1 VSRRWRAIGVTAA
14 AAAASIVVVAA
25 LLDFLA
31 PDISYHLN
39 DRVAEWTSG
48 RLGHTYR
55 IALGARTG
63 SSYLVGTVLNR
74 YLREKSGYEIELIA
88 RGQAAE
94 SLEGDIEFATVNS
107 TAGGIMRSEGVYGI
121 AALEAQYFFTIVPND
136 SPAQEF
142 RDLAGRVN
150 PGVRGEGQGP
160 TIGERVLD
168 YYGLGAPRVSVVRP
182 TGAGNLADLD
192 TGHSDATTRTQF
204 LNSELIDE
212 VMQSGRYRLVPIR
225 DHEAL
230 ARALP
235 GASPGFIPA
244 GLYGPQ
250 RRIPAQPVPTITVS
264 QILIAR
270 GGVPGRVVRDILEV
284 LYDPRFARDTQYAMT
299 EAAGR
304 NVGGLPLHPAAD
316 IFYRRND
323 ELTSDRLGRLSFVG
337 SALVA
342 LITSVQ
348 FIVRYR
354 RNDRV
359 RRRRQLLGSELARLQ
374 AIRQRIEE
382 SADDAAARQAIREA
396 DDLLIE
402 AEQDA
407 AAGLLDADG
416 IQSIRSV
423 HQLCCG
429 TIERR
434 PGLTIRGAP

>member
-1 VSRRWRAIGVTAA
+1 
-14 AAAASIVVVAA
+14 
-25 LLDFLA
+25 
-31 PDISYHLN
+31 
-39 DRVAEWTSG
+39 
-48 RLGHTYR
+48 
-55 IALGARTG
+55 
-63 SSYLVGTVLNR
+63 
-74 YLREKSGYEIELIA
+74 
-88 RGQAAE
+88 
-94 SLEGDIEFATVNS
+94 
-107 TAGGIMRSEGVYGI
+107 
-121 AALEAQYFFTIVPND
+121 
-136 SPAQEF
+136 
-142 RDLAGRVN
+142 
-150 PGVRGEGQGP
+150 
-160 TIGERVLD
+160 
-168 YYGLGAPRVSVVRP
+168 VVRP